1 MEECMEK
8 TRVNLTISEQS
19 KNYIEEYKKKNNYR
33 SISEALDSIIKH
45 SMNTDNVDLIADR
58 ILKKIEDKYDNLFTR
73 LRLAGNSAD
82 INSQV
87 IVEILNSMIINMNMK
102 KSFMTDTVESQVV
115 ADSKKQIKNRIAY
128 YKQLKD
134 NKK

>member
-1 MEECMEK
+1 MGK

-19 KNYIEEYKKKNNYR
+19 KNYIEDYKKKNNYR

-58 ILKKIEDKYDNLFTR
+58 ILGKIEDKYDNLFTR

-87 IVEILNSMIINMNMK
+87 IVEILNSMIINMNIK
-102 KSFMTDTVESQVV
+102 KSFLTDTVESQVV
-115 ADSKKQIKNRIAY
+115 ADSKKQIKNKIAY

>member
-1 MEECMEK
+1 MEK

-19 KNYIEEYKKKNNYR
+19 KNYIEDYKKKNNYR

-58 ILKKIEDKYDNLFTR
+58 ILRKIEDKYDNLFTR

>member
-1 MEECMEK
+1 MEK

-19 KNYIEEYKKKNNYR
+19 KNYIEDYKKKNNYR

-58 ILKKIEDKYDNLFTR
+58 ILRKIEDKYDNLFTR
-73 LRLAGNSAD
+73 MRLAGNSAD

>member
-1 MEECMEK
+1 MEK

-58 ILKKIEDKYDNLFTR
+58 ILRKIEDKYDNLFTR

-87 IVEILNSMIINMNMK
+87 IVEILNSMIINMNIK
-102 KSFMTDTVESQVV
+102 KSFLTDTVESQVV